1 MTEAV
6 FFIAILLAFA
16 NGANDNL
23 KGVATLVGS
32 GLLAFQPARWI
43 ATISTGLGS
52 LVSVVFA
59 TALVR
64 AFSGKGLV
72 PSEALTT
79 EFLASAGLGAA
90 ATVALATWR
99 KMPISTTHA
108 LVGGLVGA
116 GLASVG
122 GQVSLGALGK
132 SFVVPLLVGPLL
144 AVGGAWLLARTGA
157 SAAGRLGL
165 RSESCVCI
173 EGEWQPVGAPGQ
185 AFAAVG
191 AMAPKLVVDDKAACE
206 ERVLGDIA
214 GVEVQTALDR
224 SHLVSASLVGFARG
238 LNDTPK
244 ILGLMAGAGLAS
256 LSGGAAAIALAMA
269 AGGWWASRG
278 VTETLA
284 HEVTEMTPAE
294 GLAGNLTTSLL
305 VIGASRLGL
314 PVSTTHVSA
323 GGIFGVGASNGAM
336 RARTVA
342 HILGAWLLTL
352 PISAAIAGLTAFAF
366 GAGR

>member
-6 FFIAILLAFA
+6 IFIAILLAFA
-16 NGANDNL
+16 NANDNL

-32 GLLAFQPARWI
+32 GLLAFRPARWI
-43 ATISTGLGS
+43 ATISTALGS
-52 LVSVVFA
+52 LLSVVFA
-59 TALVR
+59 AALVR

-72 PSEALTT
+72 PAEALTT

-90 ATVALATWR
+90 ATVALATLR

-122 GQVSLGALGK
+122 GDVALGALGK
-132 SFVVPLLVGPLL
+132 TFVLPLLVGPLL
-144 AVGGAWLLARTGA
+144 AVAGAWLLARSGGA
-157 SAAGRLGL
+157 AAKGLGL
-165 RSESCVCI
+165 RSESCVCV
-173 EGEWQPVGAPGQ
+173 EGVWQPAPAGASE
-185 AFAAVG
+185 FAA
-191 AMAPKLVVDDKAACE
+191 ATSITPKLVVDDTAACE
-206 ERVLGDIA
+206 ERVLGNIA
-214 GVEVQTALDR
+214 GIEVQTALDR

-244 ILGLMAGAGLAS
+244 ILGLMAGAGVAS
-256 LSGGAAAIALAMA
+256 LSGGAAAIGLAMA

-336 RARTVA
+336 RTRTVA
-342 HILGAWLLTL
+342 NILGAWLLTL
-352 PISAAIAGLTAFAF
+352 PISAFLAGLAALAF
-366 GAGR
+366 GAAA